1 MKTIPTEEA
10 ILGVAKEEFLQY
22 GYMEASMRRIAS
34 KAGCTTGMLYY
45 RFKDKDEIFKAL
57 VKDGADLFE
66 GEFMRM
72 QKNFQALP
80 DEVQVEGMFDYA
92 GGGMEELNDILYAH
106 FDAFKLIVC
115 SGGGSS
121 YEGYIERLVDA
132 ETQSTFRFINTLRST
147 GHNVPPVK
155 KEMCHMLASAMLNGI
170 FEVIAHDFSK
180 EDAKKYIYDLRR
192 FFSAGWGELFG
203 MEYHSVE
210 NKSHENAL
218 KI

>member
-1 MKTIPTEEA
+1 MSP
-10 ILGVAKEEFLQY
+10 
-22 GYMEASMRRIAS
+22 
-34 KAGCTTGMLYY
+34 
-45 RFKDKDEIFKAL
+45 
-57 VKDGADLFE
+57 
-66 GEFMRM
+66 
-72 QKNFQALP
+72 
-80 DEVQVEGMFDYA
+80 
-92 GGGMEELNDILYAH
+92 
-106 FDAFKLIVC
+106 
-115 SGGGSS
+115 
-121 YEGYIERLVDA
+121 
-132 ETQSTFRFINTLRST
+132 RSR
-147 GHNVPPVK
+147 